1 MEKRDILTKRVSV
14 LHQFRH
20 ENEAWGR
27 VIRFLTDEYI
37 ILKNRLSEILQIMDV
52 NDKALLER
60 IEYFQNHFLKEDEII
75 GYLRMEIR
83 DLNKLLA
90 QDSVENSDP
99 FKEIKKKQKKL
110 RVELEKTEQTFTKF
124 KYEFNNYVSDGV

>member
-1 MEKRDILTKRVSV
+1 MEKRDTLIKRVSI

-37 ILKNRLSEILQIMDV
+37 FLKNRLSEILQKMDE
-52 NDKALLER
+52 NDKILLER

-90 QDSVENSDP
+90 LDSVENSEP
-99 FKEIKKKQKKL
+99 FKEVKKKQKKL
-110 RVELEKTEQTFTKF
+110 RIELEKTEQSFVKL
-124 KYEFNNYVSDGV
+124 KYEFNNYVSEGV